1 MPTQRQEGMV
11 MFTYRYHLV
20 FIWFLL
26 LAAVIR
32 AGHAAP
38 LPTLDCHDPRAAPAH
53 QPNAYYDGF
62 FIGRNGCFY
71 DPSRIDIQ
79 DVPPVLGTLGDQKLR
94 LWQVNGAN
102 ASPLKAYIQM
112 HEIVQVVNLPIL
124 GIYNASDEQG
134 AASDL
139 AEAYVQKHTPAIN
152 SIVTQIQLA
161 LDRQEEVFIRSGSQ
175 GTLLLSE
182 ALKQIRAHY
191 ERATLTNIRLKQ
203 IMQRIMIE
211 THGGVAH
218 GYPDGPRYVHY
229 ANLLDAA
236 VQSLGVLSPGSHP
249 GASAVIVTF
258 SGRAE
263 PSEAK
268 YQSLSPAWKL
278 FLSTHGQ
285 TVYLAHRVPFAQAYS
300 HANPQGPVTT
310 VSYNQLKR

>member
-1 MPTQRQEGMV
+1 
-11 MFTYRYHLV
+11 
-20 FIWFLL
+20 
-26 LAAVIR
+26 
-32 AGHAAP
+32 
-38 LPTLDCHDPRAAPAH
+38 
-53 QPNAYYDGF
+53 
-62 FIGRNGCFY
+62 
-71 DPSRIDIQ
+71 
-79 DVPPVLGTLGDQKLR
+79 
-94 LWQVNGAN
+94 
-102 ASPLKAYIQM
+102 
-112 HEIVQVVNLPIL
+112 
-124 GIYNASDEQG
+124 
-134 AASDL
+134 
-139 AEAYVQKHTPAIN
+139 
-152 SIVTQIQLA
+152 
-161 LDRQEEVFIRSGSQ
+161 
-175 GTLLLSE
+175 LLSE